1 MRTTLSAP
9 AATDQLAV
17 LIVLA
22 VAVLV
27 LTRVMRM
34 GNDVTIIAIC
44 FGSPLAIGLYF
55 LLKHLLRV
63 LVGG

>member
-1 MRTTLSAP
+1 MRTPLPAP
-9 AATDQLAV
+9 AATDHLAV

-22 VAVLV
+22 VVVLV

-34 GNDVTIIAIC
+34 GYDATLITIC

-55 LLKHLLRV
+55 LLKHLLRM

>member
-1 MRTTLSAP
+1 MRASLSAP

-17 LIVLA
+17 LILLA
-22 VAVLV
+22 VGVLV
-27 LTRVMRM
+27 LTRVLRM
-34 GNDVTIIAIC
+34 GYDVTIIAIC

-55 LLKHLLRV
+55 LLKHLLRM